1 MCGTGAVDRG
11 SRANSI
17 VHASMSAFAGPVI
30 SLGPGI
36 SNNICAF
43 VADGSLPMQR
53 SG

>member
-1 MCGTGAVDRG
+1 MG
-11 SRANSI
+11 SGPVFDEARFLPRP
-17 VHASMSAFAGPVI
+17 SMSAFAGPVI